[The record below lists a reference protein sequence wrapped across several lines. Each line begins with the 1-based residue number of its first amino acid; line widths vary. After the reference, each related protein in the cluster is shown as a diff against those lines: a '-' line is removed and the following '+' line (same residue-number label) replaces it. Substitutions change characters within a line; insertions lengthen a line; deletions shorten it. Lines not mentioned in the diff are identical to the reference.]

1 MSENDDVVQR
11 FEEGIK
17 KFNECEFY
25 DCHDIL
31 EDVWFEI
38 RGSSRRFYQGLIHLA
53 VGFHHLTRRNN
64 LNGTLS
70 QLNKGIIK
78 LSDYSPEFQGV
89 EVKDLLKRVSGCI
102 NDVNEMKEG
111 KIKEFD
117 FGKIPTIKFKR
128 VKFKS
133 PQGSL

>member
-1 MSENDDVVQR
+1 MIENDDIIDR
-11 FEEGIK
+11 FENGIK
-17 KFNECEFY
+17 KFNEGEFY

-53 VGFHHLTRRNN
+53 VGFFHLTRRNN

-89 EVKDLLKRVSGCI
+89 EIKNLLKNVSNCLEEL
-102 NDVNEMKEG
+102 NEG
-111 KIKEFD
+111 KSDGF
-117 FGKIPTIKFKR
+117 KIPKIKFEKK
-128 VKFKS
+128 KFRTNYTN
-133 PQGSL
+133 

>member
-1 MSENDDVVQR
+1 MTENDAIIDR
-11 FEEGIK
+11 FENGIK
-17 KFNECEFY
+17 KFNEGEFY

-53 VGFHHLTRRNN
+53 VGFFHLTRRNN

-89 EVKDLLKRVSGCI
+89 EIKNLLKDIS
-102 NDVNEMKEG
+102 NSLEELKEG
-111 KIKEFD
+111 KSD
-117 FGKIPTIKFKR
+117 SVKIPKIKFEKKNFR
-128 VKFKS
+128 TNY
-133 PQGSL
+133 